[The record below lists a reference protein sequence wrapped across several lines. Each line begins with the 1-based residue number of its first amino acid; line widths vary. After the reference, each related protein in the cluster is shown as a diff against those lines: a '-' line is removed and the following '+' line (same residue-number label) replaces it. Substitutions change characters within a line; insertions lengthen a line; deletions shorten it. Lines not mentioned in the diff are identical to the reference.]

1 MLLML
6 LSTLLSQDVLSVP
19 AELKIDLRPASR
31 EKRPISAWVV
41 LSFRNASMLMDFFG
55 VSLQMGSSRY
65 RGETF
70 SHLNGPSPSCGFSAK
85 KSKAYFLLVSETCL
99 LSPRLSIASKSLSS
113 VLKLDS
119 TMVCDVYWE
128 LLAMSFDKVAYFIC
142 YLKLIVSNHSSALL
156 TQYFIKSYQ
165 LR

>member
-6 LSTLLSQDVLSVP
+6 FSTLLSHDVLSVP
-19 AELKIDLRPASR
+19 AELKIDLLPASS

-41 LSFRNASMLMDFFG
+41 LSFRNASMLIDFFG
-55 VSLQMGSSRY
+55 VSLQMGSSRG
-65 RGETF
+65 RSEPF
-70 SHLNGPSPSCGFSAK
+70 SHLNGPSPSSGFSAK
-85 KSKAYFLLVSETCL
+85 KSKAYFLLVSETYL

-128 LLAMSFDKVAYFIC
+128 LLAMSIDEVAFLFVI
-142 YLKLIVSNHSSALL
+142 
-156 TQYFIKSYQ
+156 
-165 LR
+165 